1 MKKAQEER
9 TIFIMSLKKIAEAI
23 SKCEKVEEFQS
34 SMSKFLEFIKKNIKI
49 YESADPTGDVELDL
63 KF

>member
-1 MKKAQEER
+1 
-9 TIFIMSLKKIAEAI
+9 MSLKKIAEAI
-23 SKCEKVEEFQS
+23 AKCEKVEEFQS

>member
-1 MKKAQEER
+1 
-9 TIFIMSLKKIAEAI
+9 MSLKKIAEAI

-49 YESADPTGDVELDL
+49 YESADPSGEVELDL